1 MSRRRKPKKSV
12 QPGEDMQAMSKVIID
27 VREPFEY
34 KMGHVEG
41 AINLPP
47 SRIMSGAPELED
59 IPKDTELIVYCRSGA
74 RSSASIHYLK
84 QMGFTNVTNG
94 INQGHVER
102 NHL

>member
-1 MSRRRKPKKSV
+1 V
-12 QPGEDMQAMSKVIID
+12 GKVIID

-34 KMGHVEG
+34 KMGHVKG

-47 SRIMSGAPELED
+47 ARLMAGAKELAD
-59 IPKDTELIVYCRSGA
+59 IPKGAELVVYCRSGA
-74 RSSASIHYLK
+74 RSAASMHYLR
-84 QMGFTNVTNG
+84 QLGYTNITNG

>member
-1 MSRRRKPKKSV
+1 MSSKERTV
-12 QPGEDMQAMSKVIID
+12 DKVIID

-34 KMGHVEG
+34 KMGHVKG

-47 SRIMSGAPELED
+47 ARIMAGANELAD
-59 IPKDTELIVYCRSGA
+59 ISKDAELVVYCRSGA
-74 RSSASIHYLK
+74 RSAASMHYLR
-84 QMGFTNVTNG
+84 QLGFTNITNG

>member
-1 MSRRRKPKKSV
+1 MSRRRKPKKHM
-12 QPGEDMQAMSKVIID
+12 QPEEDMQTMSRVIID

-47 SRIMSGAPELED
+47 ARIMSGATELED
-59 IPKDTELIVYCRSGA
+59 IPKDAELIVYCRSGA
-74 RSSASIHYLK
+74 RSSASIHYLQ

-102 NHL
+102 MLA